1 MQDKYG
7 STALMNAAT
16 VGDEE
21 VVSVLLDYGADVNKT
36 NTKGETALMIATSKT
51 GRRHEKIIRLFKEM
65 NE

>member
-21 VVSVLLDYGADVNKT
+21 VVSVLLDHGADVSIT
-36 NTKGETALMIATSKT
+36 NDEGETALMIATSY
-51 GRRHEKIIRLFKEM
+51 EADEIIRLLENEM
-65 NE
+65 